1 MCTEAK
7 MVDEETKQLL
17 RDILA
22 TQREQLAHSQRIS
35 EGQIA
40 GAEAYASNSELYK
53 KNAEEWKMRHMAFRR
68 AAVIRAIT
76 MLGVVML
83 LGYVILF
90 GLHPR

>member
-1 MCTEAK
+1 

-22 TQREQLAHSQRIS
+22 VQREQLALSQRIS

-40 GAEAYASNSELYK
+40 SAEAYASNSDLYK
-53 KNAEEWKMRHMAFRR
+53 KNGEEWRMKHVASRW
-68 AAVIRAIT
+68 AAVMRAIT
-76 MLGVVML
+76 MVGVVML